1 VLICCKRKVLLTGC
15 WLVADV
21 DLVREEKKTAGWLAD
36 MIFWGVNRCCL
47 LISIFELLLLWWIIP
62 QGES

>member
-21 DLVREEKKTAGWLAD
+21 DLVREEKKLLAGWLT
-36 MIFWGVNRCCL
+36 
-47 LISIFELLLLWWIIP
+47 
-62 QGES
+62 